1 MNQALQD
8 IRGDFPILAESNLIY
23 FDNAATTQKPRQVLD
38 AVADYYNT
46 QNANPL
52 RGLYGLSIAATEA
65 YEGAR
70 ETVRDFIGAGK
81 TSEIVFTRNATE
93 ALNLVAYSYGRS
105 RAKAGDNIVIAVSEH
120 HSNILPWQMVARE
133 TGAVLRYLECTPE
146 GEYAEADIDSLIDER
161 TVIVAT
167 AQVSNVLGVSLPV
180 ERIIAKAHSVGAVA
194 VIDGAQSAPHTPVD
208 VTALDADFF
217 VFSGHK
223 LLAPMGIGV
232 LYGKEALLDAM
243 PPFLSGGEMIEYVTR
258 KDATY
263 AELPHKFEA
272 GTVNAG
278 GAVGLSAA
286 IRYLEEIGLDNV
298 AEHEAALAARMMDA
312 LGAIPHVSILG
323 SANPADHHGIVS
335 FNIEGCHPHDVASIL
350 DTEGVCIRAG
360 HHCAQ
365 PLLAHLGIG
374 ATCRA
379 SVYLYNNED
388 EVDRFA
394 VSLESVRKELGYG
407 S

>member
-194 VIDGAQSAPHTPVD
+194 VIDGAQSAPHIPVD

-217 VFSGHK
+217 VFPGTNFWR
-223 LLAPMGIGV
+223 PW
-232 LYGKEALLDAM
+232 ALVFSTAK
-243 PPFLSGGEMIEYVTR
+243 R
-258 KDATY
+258 
-263 AELPHKFEA
+263 
-272 GTVNAG
+272 
-278 GAVGLSAA
+278 
-286 IRYLEEIGLDNV
+286 R
-298 AEHEAALAARMMDA
+298 
-312 LGAIPHVSILG
+312 
-323 SANPADHHGIVS
+323 
-335 FNIEGCHPHDVASIL
+335 C
-350 DTEGVCIRAG
+350 
-360 HHCAQ
+360 
-365 PLLAHLGIG
+365 
-374 ATCRA
+374 
-379 SVYLYNNED
+379 
-388 EVDRFA
+388 
-394 VSLESVRKELGYG
+394 
-407 S
+407 

>member
-8 IRGDFPILAESNLIY
+8 IRKDFPILTESDLIY

-38 AVADYYNT
+38 AVARYYNT

-52 RGLYGLSIAATEA
+52 RGLYSLSIAATEA

-70 ETVRDFIGAGK
+70 ETVRAFIGAEK
-81 TSEIVFTRNATE
+81 TSEIIFTRNATE
-93 ALNLVAYSYGRS
+93 ALNLVAYSYGRA

-133 TGAVLRYLECTPE
+133 TGAELRYLECTPE
-146 GEYAEADIDSLIDER
+146 GEYAETDIDTLIDEH
-161 TVIVAT
+161 TVIVAC
-167 AQVSNVLGVSLPV
+167 AQVSNVLGVSLPADHL
-180 ERIIAKAHSVGAVA
+180 IAKAHSVGAVA
-194 VIDGAQSAPHTPVD
+194 VIDGAQSAPHMPVD
-208 VTALDADFF
+208 VTAMDADFF

-232 LYGKEALLDAM
+232 LYGKETLLDAM

-258 KDATY
+258 ESATY

-278 GAVGLSAA
+278 GAVGLAEA
-286 IRYLEEIGLDNV
+286 IRYLESIGLDNI
-298 AEHEAALAARMMDA
+298 AKHETALTARMMDA
-312 LGAIPHVSILG
+312 LSAIPHVSILG
-323 SANPADHHGIVS
+323 SADPANHHGIVS

-350 DTEGVCIRAG
+350 DVENVCIRAG

-374 ATCRA
+374 AACRA
-379 SVYLYNNED
+379 SVYLYNTED

-394 VSLESVRKELGYG
+394 SSLENVRKELGYG

>member
-161 TVIVAT
+161 TVIIAT

-312 LGAIPHVSILG
+312 LGAIPHVSIFG

-379 SVYLYNNED
+379 SVYLYNTED

-394 VSLESVRKELGYG
+394 TSLESVRKELGYG

>member
-1 MNQALQD
+1 MNQTIQD
-8 IRGDFPILAESNLIY
+8 IREDYSILADGNLIY

-38 AVADYYNT
+38 AVVQFYNK

-70 ETVRDFIGAGK
+70 ETVRAFIGARK

-93 ALNLVAYSYGRS
+93 ALNLVAYSFGRT
-105 RAKAGDNIVIAVSEH
+105 RAKAEDNIVIAVSEH
-120 HSNILPWQMVARE
+120 HSNILPWQMVAAE
-133 TGAVLRYLECTPE
+133 TGAKLRYLECTPE
-146 GEYAEADIDSLIDER
+146 GDYIESDIDTLIDER
-161 TVIVAT
+161 TVIVAA

-180 ERIIAKAHSVGAVA
+180 ERLIEKAHSVGAAA
-194 VIDGAQSAPHTPVD
+194 VIDGAQSVPHISVD
-208 VTALDADFF
+208 VTAMDADFF

-232 LYGKEALLDAM
+232 LYGKEDLLEAM

-258 KDATY
+258 EDATY
-263 AELPHKFEA
+263 ADLPHKFEA

-278 GAVGLSAA
+278 GAVGLAEA
-286 IRYLEEIGLDNV
+286 IRYLERIDLDNV
-298 AEHEAALAARMMDA
+298 AKHETVLTARMMDA

-323 SANPADHHGIVS
+323 STDPADHHGIVS

-374 ATCRA
+374 AVCRA
-379 SVYLYNNED
+379 SVYLYNTED

-394 VSLESVRKELGYG
+394 TSLAGVRKELGYG

>member
-8 IRGDFPILAESNLIY
+8 IRGDFPILAGSDLIY

-38 AVADYYNT
+38 AVVNYYNT

-52 RGLYGLSIAATEA
+52 RGLYGLSVAATEA

-70 ETVRDFIGAGK
+70 ETVRAFIGARSA
-81 TSEIVFTRNATE
+81 SEIIFTRNATE
-93 ALNLVAYSYGRS
+93 AFNLVAYSYGRT
-105 RAKAGDNIVIAVSEH
+105 RVKAGDNIVIAVSEH

-133 TGAVLRYLECTPE
+133 TGAELRYLECGSE
-146 GEYAEADIDSLIDER
+146 GKYSEEQIDSLIDER
-161 TVIVAT
+161 TAIVAV

-180 ERIIAKAHSVGAVA
+180 ESIIAKAHSAGAVV
-194 VIDGAQSAPHTPVD
+194 VIDGAQSTPHAPVD

-217 VFSGHK
+217 AFSGHK

-232 LYGKEALLDAM
+232 LYGKETLLEAM

-258 KDATY
+258 EDATY

-278 GAVGLSAA
+278 GAVGLAAA
-286 IRYLEEIGLDNV
+286 IDYLTNIGLEAV
-298 AEHEAALAARMMDA
+298 AAHETALTARMMTA
-312 LGAIPHVSILG
+312 LKAIPHVSILG
-323 SANPADHHGIVS
+323 SDDPADHHGIVS

-350 DTEGVCIRAG
+350 DTDGICVRAG

-379 SVYLYNNED
+379 SVYLYNTEA

-394 VSLESVRKELGYG
+394 AALENVRKELGYG

>member
-298 AEHEAALAARMMDA
+298 AEHEAALTARMMDA

-379 SVYLYNNED
+379 SVYLYNTED

-394 VSLESVRKELGYG
+394 ASLESVRKELGYG

>member
-133 TGAVLRYLECTPE
+133 TGAMLRYLECTPE
-146 GEYAEADIDSLIDER
+146 GDYAETDIDSLIDER

-258 KDATY
+258 EDATY

-278 GAVGLSAA
+278 GAVGLAAA
-286 IRYLEEIGLDNV
+286 IRYLEGIGLDNV
-298 AEHEAALAARMMDA
+298 AKHETVLTARMMDA

-365 PLLAHLGIG
+365 PLLAHLGIA

-379 SVYLYNNED
+379 SVYLYNTED

-394 VSLESVRKELGYG
+394 TSLESVRKELGYG